1 MIYVARVLGAINYG
15 EYTIALIPISIAMLV
30 QDLGVSTSV
39 TRFCATYRQQGN
51 TDKLREIIWTGI
63 IFTLV
68 TSTLLSIIVFFASD
82 FVTSIFLM
90 KPELGYLLKVAAFA
104 ILGNGL
110 YSIVQSVF
118 IGYEKMQFRSLIQ
131 IVYSITRGVLAVV
144 FIWAGM
150 GTYGAV
156 LSNTVGY
163 LFVGFLGLIL
173 IYSFI
178 EFKDKSGSVGFNSIL
193 RLLLGFGLPLY
204 AGSLISSGLNQWY
217 NSLMILNVAT
227 EQIGNY
233 GAAMNFG
240 VLISF
245 LTVPIGTVLF
255 PLFSKVERNDPLL
268 RQLFNNAVKYT
279 TLVTTPV
286 VGLIILLSE
295 PLIQII
301 YGQSYPYAAVY
312 LSGYLLL
319 YAFEGLGGTSLGY
332 LIIGIGESRISLISS
347 LATFLIGAPL
357 SFLLIP
363 RYQILGLIA
372 TALIAP
378 RFGWAFNIYWM
389 KKNLGF
395 TIDWVNSA
403 KIYGSTLVAFL
414 ASYLLLLFLKF
425 DGWVE
430 LICGASIFC
439 LIYILALPLA
449 GIFNKNDLRELD
461 NIVSVSGPLTPALR
475 YLISIIRYFT
485 K

>member
-1 MIYVARVLGAINYG
+1 MIYVARVLGAVSYG

-51 TDKLREIIWTGI
+51 ADRLREIVWTGI

-68 TSTLLSIIVFFASD
+68 TSTALSALVFFASD
-82 FVTSIFLM
+82 YVTSIFLM

-110 YSIVQSVF
+110 YSMVQSVF
-118 IGYEKMQFRSLIQ
+118 IGYEKMQFRSIIQ
-131 IVYSITRGVLAVV
+131 ILYSISRGVLAVV

-150 GTYGAV
+150 GTFGAV
-156 LSNTVGY
+156 LSYTVGY
-163 LFVGFLGLIL
+163 LSVGFLGVI
-173 IYSFI
+173 FI
-178 EFKDKSGSVGFNSIL
+178 FLFKEFKEKSSSVGFNSVL

-204 AGSLISSGLNQWY
+204 VGSLISSGLNQWY

-233 GAAMNFG
+233 GAATNFG
-240 VLISF
+240 VLVSF
-245 LTVPIGTVLF
+245 LTIPIGTVLF
-255 PLFSKVERNDPLL
+255 PLFSKVERNDPHLK
-268 RQLFNNAVKYT
+268 QLFNNAVKYT

-295 PLIQII
+295 PLTQII
-301 YGQSYPYAAVY
+301 YGQSYPYAALY
-312 LSGYLLL
+312 LSVYLLL
-319 YAFEGLGGTSLGY
+319 YAFEGIGGTSLGY
-332 LIIGIGESRISLISS
+332 LIIGVGESRIALISS
-347 LATFLIGAPL
+347 LVTFLIGVPL
-357 SFLLIP
+357 SFYLIP

-372 TALIAP
+372 TAIIAP

-389 KKNLGF
+389 KKNLRF

-403 KIYGSTLVAFL
+403 KIYGATLASFL
-414 ASYLLLLFLKF
+414 SSYLLLLFLKV
-425 DGWVE
+425 DGWIE
-430 LICGASIFC
+430 LIFGTLIFSIV
-439 LIYILALPLA
+439 YILALPLVR
-449 GIFNKNDLRELD
+449 ILSKSDLRELD
-461 NIVSVSGPLTPALR
+461 TVVSVSGPLTPALR
-475 YLISIIRYFT
+475 YFISVIRFFT